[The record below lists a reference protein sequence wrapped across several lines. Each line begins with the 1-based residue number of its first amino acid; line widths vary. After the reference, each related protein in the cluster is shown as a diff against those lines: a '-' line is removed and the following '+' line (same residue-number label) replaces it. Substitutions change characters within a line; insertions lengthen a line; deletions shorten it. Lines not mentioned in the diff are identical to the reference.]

1 MLRRPLR
8 VVLLLMLRDGWVL
21 EGIEKFVEGGEAQ
34 WSIGG
39 CFELS

>member
-8 VVLLLMLRDGWVL
+8 VILLLLPRDGWVL
-21 EGIEKFVEGGEAQ
+21 EGIEKFVERGKAQ
-34 WSIGG
+34 WSIAG